1 MDARHKKGPND
12 DEDDNNQPLQHAD
25 DDAERGCI
33 AEEDQDTLVATIS
46 LTRAG
51 VMADHHEMLP
61 TTHLPSEAVVG
72 IAAATGSSPDDNE
85 DAELS
90 SNPAP
95 LPRIHRQLH
104 HHQT

>member
-1 MDARHKKGPND
+1 M
-12 DEDDNNQPLQHAD
+12 LHAD
-25 DDAERGCI
+25 DDSERSCI

-46 LTRAG
+46 LTTTGARAEHSI
-51 VMADHHEMLP
+51 VLP
-61 TTHLPSEAVVG
+61 TTRHPSEAVVG
-72 IAAATGSSPDDNE
+72 LAAATESSPDDNE